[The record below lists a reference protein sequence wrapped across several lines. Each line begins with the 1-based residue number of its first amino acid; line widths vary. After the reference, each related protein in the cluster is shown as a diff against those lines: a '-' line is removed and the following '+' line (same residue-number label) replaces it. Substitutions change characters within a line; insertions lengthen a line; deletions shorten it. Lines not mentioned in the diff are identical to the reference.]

1 MSKDAKKKNKTTMT
15 ITQAL
20 NELKLLDKR
29 IAKTISKAKVGIKIG
44 SKIQN
49 NFDEVSTK
57 ADLQS
62 INDMIERRATIK
74 MLINNSNVKTKVKVA
89 GKQMSVLEAIEYKAT
104 IEYKNSLLKQIT
116 SQYNSAVQEVN
127 YNNEE
132 VKRRLDSQISSV
144 FEKPTDKDV
153 KDFTTTF
160 EKNNSYSL
168 SNPLKLEELSKSLD
182 EEIDVFTNEVDY
194 VLSTSNA
201 TTTIEI

>member
-1 MSKDAKKKNKTTMT
+1 MSKKNKKSTMT

-29 IAKTISKAKVGIKIG
+29 IVKTITKSKIG
-44 SKIQN
+44 VTIGTKIQN
-49 NFDEVSTK
+49 NFDETAAK

-62 INDMIERRATIK
+62 VTDMIERRAAIK
-74 MLINNSNVKTKVKVA
+74 MLINKSNISTKVKVA
-89 GKQMSVLEAIEYKAT
+89 GRQMSVLEAIEYKAT
-104 IEYKNSLLKQIT
+104 IEYKNVLLRQVT
-116 SQYNSAVQEVN
+116 SQYNAAVQEVN

-153 KDFTTTF
+153 KDFTATF
-160 EKNNSYSL
+160 EKNNNYSL
-168 SNPLKLEELSKSLD
+168 SNPIKIEELSKTLD